1 MYNCTSVQL
10 KTLCSCIFIRLDSV
24 RASSLARRTR
34 QARPRS
40 PSRRQPGLSAPHVMC
55 ALPLQFQCCSP
66 YLDACQAL
74 AAMPSPD
81 EAFARHVHSERLV
94 HYMSCACAR
103 RATAKTPCP
112 RNPRTF
118 VLAHACMHC
127 VALIR
132 AGAES
137 DIAR

>member
-1 MYNCTSVQL
+1 MIRGSAGPATRLAKALQL
-10 KTLCSCIFIRLDSV
+10 
-24 RASSLARRTR
+24 
-34 QARPRS
+34 
-40 PSRRQPGLSAPHVMC
+40 
-55 ALPLQFQCCSP
+55 QCCSP

-74 AAMPSPD
+74 ATMPSPD

-94 HYMSCACAR
+94 HCSCAR

-118 VLAHACMHC
+118 VLAHACTHC

-137 DIAR
+137 DIAG